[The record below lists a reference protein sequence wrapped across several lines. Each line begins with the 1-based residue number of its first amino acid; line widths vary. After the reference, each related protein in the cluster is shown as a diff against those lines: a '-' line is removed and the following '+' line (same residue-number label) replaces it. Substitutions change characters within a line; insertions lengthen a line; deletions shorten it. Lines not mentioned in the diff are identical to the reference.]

1 MNPSSYVASRLH
13 HLQRQEIAVKV
24 LTKQEPITQIAHQE
38 QVSRKFLYQQKAIA
52 QLALNTAFDKPEK
65 DNEVLYYLPVTHSWI
80 FQLILALILICH
92 CSYRGVMELLRD
104 LFDYSLS
111 IGTVHNRVKEAV
123 RKARKINQAQDLS
136 SIEVALLDELFQS
149 TRPVLTG
156 VDAHS
161 TYCFLLEEV
170 EHRDEDTWGWYL
182 LETSEQG
189 LNPDYTIAD
198 AGKGIR
204 AGQKAAWGNIPCH
217 GDVWHMFDQ
226 CDALCR
232 NLAKKAQ
239 GATTQRE
246 KLEQKMEA
254 AKLKREGNK
263 LSAKLTQARKNEAIL
278 QELAS
283 DIQILLYWLRIDI
296 LSLAGPEWSE
306 RMELLNFIIEEL
318 QLREDQAHKGIK
330 ALRVALS
337 NQKSDLLAFAAV
349 LDQKLGDI
357 AHKFKISLSLVREV
371 CLLIKKSL
379 FPNVYWQKWNHLY
392 KILSEKFLLVK
403 EAVEEAMKS
412 TPRASSLVEN
422 LNSRLRNYFFLRKQL
437 GSDYLDLLRF
447 FLNHRTF
454 RSSRV
459 TERVGKSPT
468 ELMTDEKHPHWLEM
482 LGFEL
487 FQRA

>member
-1 MNPSSYVASRLH
+1 MNSSPSVALGLQPLH
-13 HLQRQEIAVKV
+13 RQDLAVKV
-24 LTKQEPITQIAHQE
+24 LSKKEKISHLAHQE
-38 QVSRKFLYQQKAIA
+38 GVSRKFLYQQKAMA
-52 QLALNTAFDKPEK
+52 QQALNTAFYKPEK
-65 DNEVLYYLPVTHSWI
+65 DNEVLYYLPVTQKWI

-123 RKARKINQAQDLS
+123 QKARKINQAQDLS
-136 SIEVALLDELFQS
+136 AIEVALLDELFQS
-149 TRPVLTG
+149 NRPVLTG

-182 LETSEQG
+182 LEAEAQG

-204 AGQKAAWGNIPCH
+204 VGQKAAWGDKPCH
-217 GDVWHMFDQ
+217 GDVWHIFDQ
-226 CDALCR
+226 CAALCR

-239 GATTQRE
+239 GATTKRE
-246 KLEQKMEA
+246 ELERKMES
-254 AKLKREGNK
+254 AKLKGQGNK
-263 LSAKLTQARKNEAIL
+263 LSAKLTKARKNEA
-278 QELAS
+278 ELLNKFA
-283 DIQILLYWLRIDI
+283 DIKILLYWLRIDI
-296 LSLAGPEWSE
+296 LSLAGPDWSE
-306 RMELLNFIIEEL
+306 RMELMNFIIEEL
-318 QLREDQAHKGIK
+318 ERRESKTHKGIK

-337 NQKSDLLAFAAV
+337 NQKGDLLAFAEV
-349 LDQKLGDI
+349 IDHKLGDI
-357 AHKFKISLSLVREV
+357 AQKFNISLSQVREI
-371 CLLIKKSL
+371 CFLLKKSL
-379 FPNVYWQKWNHLY
+379 STNVYWQKWNQLY
-392 KILSEKFLLVK
+392 QQLSDKFLPVK
-403 EAVEEAMKS
+403 EAVESAMKS

-422 LNSRLRNYFFLRKQL
+422 LNSRLRNYFFLRKHL
-437 GSDYLDLLRF
+437 NSDYLDLLRF

-454 RSSRV
+454 QESRV
-459 TERVGKSPT
+459 PERVGKSPT
-468 ELMTDEKHPHWLEM
+468 ELMTGKKHPHWLEL